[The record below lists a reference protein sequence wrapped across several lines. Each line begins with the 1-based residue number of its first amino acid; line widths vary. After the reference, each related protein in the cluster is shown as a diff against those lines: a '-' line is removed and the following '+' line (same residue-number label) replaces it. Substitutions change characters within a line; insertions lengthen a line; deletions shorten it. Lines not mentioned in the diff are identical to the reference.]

1 MTLLP
6 TEVLDQPTSPPLPP
20 SPPLRRSASPSSDA
34 NEMTTMCSSKK
45 KTNGRTYVAGWAENS
60 HESRVLVSRSPCR
73 RRRAARRT
81 HDIRSVSW
89 HGRSRRRPGFSPGH
103 CRERRWSL
111 GVSRRRPP
119 GSTASRRLV
128 GCVRGDEEMKRC
140 WFLRFSVLWSGREG
154 KKRWLA
160 FFSSPRCASPPSK
173 RVYLAL
179 CVPRIDA
186 VLPRRSTACTSNRG
200 GEAHAALLDGRGRTA
215 SMRAAYDGHTD
226 SVRAFRLWGGGDVDR
241 RWVTA
246 LLLLYRYWCLSP
258 PMSSAVDG
266 PGGTGDPPGIKQ
278 PGMGLPP
285 PVRRACRCS
294 AGQDGVDAGHA
305 PVV

>member
-1 MTLLP
+1 MMTLLP

-89 HGRSRRRPGFSPGH
+89 HGRSRRRPGFSPGQ

-128 GCVRGDEEMKRC
+128 GCVRGDEEMLVTSFQC
-140 WFLRFSVLWSGREG
+140 TMEWTGR
-154 KKRWLA
+154 KKKVVGFF
-160 FFSSPRCASPPSK
+160 FFSPLLRPPSK
-173 RVYLAL
+173 RLEHV
-179 CVPRIDA
+179 CVPSIDA
-186 VLPRRSTACTSNRG
+186 VLPRRATACTSNRG
-200 GEAHAALLDGRGRTA
+200 GEAHAALLVRRGRTA
-215 SMRAAYDGHTD
+215 SMRAASNGEGG
-226 SVRAFRLWGGGDVDR
+226 SVRAVRRWGRGDVDG

-246 LLLLYRYWCLSP
+246 LLFLYRYW
-258 PMSSAVDG
+258 
-266 PGGTGDPPGIKQ
+266 
-278 PGMGLPP
+278 
-285 PVRRACRCS
+285 
-294 AGQDGVDAGHA
+294 
-305 PVV
+305 